1 MPPKRITPAHAGK
14 SIRPGEP
21 KLRPEDH
28 PRTRGEKK
36 VYLPPPSRGTGSPPH
51 TRGKG
56 VVHHIVGPKVGIT
69 PAHTGKSMVWKALLT
84 SGRDHPRTR
93 GEKPHRISVAEQPA
107 GSPPHTRGKALDLD
121 APLQHK
127 EDHPRTRGEKQ
138 PGLIKQSFHLG
149 SPPHTRGKV
158 VLVENGAGQVRITPA
173 HAGKSPWTAP
183 KRQRNGD
190 HPRTRGEKPVVRIW
204 IRNHPGITPAH
215 AGKSLWRWYVPGYTE
230 DHPRTRGEKTK
241 RIPILSHCFQVK
253 GSFSF
258 SFS

>member
-1 MPPKRITPAHAGK
+1 M
-14 SIRPGEP
+14 IRLQSGEQQ
-21 KLRPEDH
+21 DH
-28 PRTRGEKK
+28 PRTRGEKSPR
-36 VYLPPPSRGTGSPPH
+36 PPYHWWKRGSPPH

-56 VVHHIVGPKVGIT
+56 TNLCDFSFAIRIT
-69 PAHTGKSMVWKALLT
+69 PAHAGKRLSEASLAGLVM
-84 SGRDHPRTR
+84 DHPRTR

-173 HAGKSPWTAP
+173 HAGKSA
-183 KRQRNGD
+183 R
-190 HPRTRGEKPVVRIW
+190 
-204 IRNHPGITPAH
+204 
-215 AGKSLWRWYVPGYTE
+215 WR
-230 DHPRTRGEKTK
+230 
-241 RIPILSHCFQVK
+241 
-253 GSFSF
+253 
-258 SFS
+258 

>member
-1 MPPKRITPAHAGK
+1 MCQLI
-14 SIRPGEP
+14 
-21 KLRPEDH
+21 
-28 PRTRGEKK
+28 
-36 VYLPPPSRGTGSPPH
+36 
-51 TRGKG
+51 
-56 VVHHIVGPKVGIT
+56 
-69 PAHTGKSMVWKALLT
+69 LT
-84 SGRDHPRTR
+84 
-93 GEKPHRISVAEQPA
+93 ISVAEQPA

-190 HPRTRGEKPVVRIW
+190 HPRTRGEKAMGIMVEEIKLGSPPHTRGKVGKHLH
-204 IRNHPGITPAH
+204 NPGGQGITPAH
-215 AGKSLWRWYVPGYTE
+215 AGKSQLSESGFGTTQGSPP
-230 DHPRTRGEKTK
+230 HTRGKAL
-241 RIPILSHCFQVK
+241 RRP
-253 GSFSF
+253 
-258 SFS
+258 